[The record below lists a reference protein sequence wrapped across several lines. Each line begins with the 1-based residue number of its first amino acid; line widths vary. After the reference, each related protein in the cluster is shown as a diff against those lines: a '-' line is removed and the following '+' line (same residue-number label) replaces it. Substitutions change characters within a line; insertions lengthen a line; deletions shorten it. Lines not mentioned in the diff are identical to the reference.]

1 MGAFFLWQT
10 RALVDTP
17 ASDTHGS
24 KAGRTSQEGGVL
36 AGAVPPSHREPRKA
50 RYDGEVSV
58 ALPDNGLSAP
68 VAVEQIV
75 GLAGGPA
82 LETADASA
90 AF

>member
-1 MGAFFLWQT
+1 M
-10 RALVDTP
+10 
-17 ASDTHGS
+17 
-24 KAGRTSQEGGVL
+24 
-36 AGAVPPSHREPRKA
+36 PPSHREPRKA